1 MAMNIRDLHVTCT
14 YKRTRQW
21 WLNNDDDFW
30 MQNVRLFL
38 DLTKLQLNPG
48 GNLCSP
54 GPTHRSRH
62 QRLSFYSR
70 TIVQWRGVASFLTS
84 CRPGWLSF
92 PHILPWKLHA
102 WLVRTDLTNTLSLFS
117 SPQQR
122 IRGRV
127 IKPKIC
133 QTRAYRSKGWLHPL
147 RGSLPQD
154 VFMIFLS
161 ADSAQF
167 RKNMSKVTQ
176 PLKFCFCLLLLLLFC
191 YFLFFLMTTPAVR
204 HQ

>member
-1 MAMNIRDLHVTCT
+1 MHYLPAAKRLHIKNNNNVPGWLEVANSDLSALVCNQWLMTMNIRDLHVICT

-122 IRGRV
+122 I
-127 IKPKIC
+127 I
-133 QTRAYRSKGWLHPL
+133 YYKG
-147 RGSLPQD
+147 
-154 VFMIFLS
+154 
-161 ADSAQF
+161 
-167 RKNMSKVTQ
+167 
-176 PLKFCFCLLLLLLFC
+176 
-191 YFLFFLMTTPAVR
+191 
-204 HQ
+204 